1 MSLAMSPVRQSLP
14 VVDAEGLARGGNLA
28 RGMLSFRIKE
38 LRMRTRSFRSV
49 LLPLVVLPAF
59 ALGGG
64 CAHQSPA
71 PANPATA
78 TGAKVTEMEMEP
90 IKIEAVKGPDGDVH
104 IESFDAADLFEQGG
118 KALGDKRYDDAITAY
133 DRLLKE
139 FDDPRYE
146 RAAIYNAGL
155 ACQGKKDWAGAV
167 ARFKALAD
175 RFPDSSDAKD
185 GLFQLGATYAEM
197 GNWPASAE
205 VFARVLERSD
215 LTADDRL
222 EALGRRGFAQFQL
235 HDLDTAERTFRSS
248 VAYYHQIEKE
258 ERLETDFFL
267 ALALY
272 HIGQISHERFRA
284 IPLRLPEQQM
294 SADLDQKARLLLQSQ
309 RQYIDTMKLGNAEWA
324 AASGFQV
331 GTLYEELYDAFI
343 HAPVPPELLRAQA
356 AEKREVYYDEL
367 RKKIRV
373 LLEKSVHWYDE
384 NLKMMERL
392 GVQGEW
398 RDKSKLAYNKL
409 QQLLDPSYRAEFQ
422 PPEAKPSPAVE
433 PPLPSAP
440 QHNDTNSNEGAPRHP
455 PTGIT
460 RQIL

>member
-1 MSLAMSPVRQSLP
+1 
-14 VVDAEGLARGGNLA
+14 
-28 RGMLSFRIKE
+28 
-38 LRMRTRSFRSV
+38 MRTRSSRSP
-49 LLPLVVLPAF
+49 LLPLIVLPAL
-59 ALGGG
+59 AVAAG
-64 CAHQSPA
+64 CAHPGA
-71 PANPATA
+71 TGPANPASP

-90 IKIEAVKGPDGDVH
+90 IKIEATKGPDGALQ

-118 KALGDKRYDDAITAY
+118 KALGEKRFDDAIASY

-139 FDDPRYE
+139 FDDTRYKK
-146 RAAIYNAGL
+146 AALYNAGL
-155 ACQGKKDWAGAV
+155 ACQGKKDWAGAI

-175 RFPDSSDAKD
+175 GYPAASDAKD

-205 VFARVLERSD
+205 VFARVLDRSD

-272 HIGQISHERFRA
+272 HMGQISHERFRA
-284 IPLRLPEQQM
+284 IPLRLPEERM
-294 SADLDQKARLLLQSQ
+294 SADLDEKARLLLQSQ
-309 RQYIDTMKLGNAEWA
+309 RQYIETMRLGNAEWA

-343 HAPVPPELLRAQA
+343 HAPVPAELMSAQA
-356 AEKREVYYDEL
+356 TEKREVYYGEL

-409 QQLLDPSYRAEFQ
+409 QQLLDPSYRADFQ
-422 PPEAKPSPAVE
+422 PPGTTTPAPVAE
-433 PPLPSAP
+433 PPLPAAP
-440 QHNDTNSNEGAPRHP
+440 QHGDTNSNEGAPRRTP
-455 PTGIT
+455 SGIT

>member
-1 MSLAMSPVRQSLP
+1 MHTRPFRPAAVPSLAFSL
-14 VVDAEGLARGGNLA
+14 LALA
-28 RGMLSFRIKE
+28 L
-38 LRMRTRSFRSV
+38 
-49 LLPLVVLPAF
+49 A
-59 ALGGG
+59 AG
-64 CAHQSPA
+64 CAHQTPA
-71 PANPATA
+71 GPTNPATPN
-78 TGAKVTEMEMEP
+78 GAKVTELEMEP
-90 IKIEAVKGPDGDVH
+90 IKIEAVNGPDGVH
-104 IESFDAADLFEQGG
+104 IESFDAAELFEQGG
-118 KALGDKRYDDAITAY
+118 KALAEKRFDDSLVAY

-139 FDDPRYE
+139 FDDARYKK
-146 RAAIYNAGL
+146 AALYNAGL
-155 ACQGKKDWAGAV
+155 AHQGKKDWAGAV
-167 ARFKALAD
+167 ARFKALVD
-175 RFPDSSDAKD
+175 GFPDSSDAKD
-185 GLFQLGATYAEM
+185 GLFQLGATYGEM
-197 GNWPASAE
+197 ANWPASAE
-205 VFARVLERSD
+205 VFARVLERHD

-248 VAYYHQIEKE
+248 VAYFHQIEKE
-258 ERLETDFFL
+258 ERLDTDFFL

-272 HIGQISHERFRA
+272 HIGEISHERFRA
-284 IPLRLPEQQM
+284 APLRLPEQQM
-294 SADLDQKARLLLQSQ
+294 SADLDEKARLLLQSQ

-343 HAPVPPELLRAQA
+343 HAPVPPELMRAQE

-398 RDKSKLAYNKL
+398 REKSKLAYNKL
-409 QQLLDPSYRAEFQ
+409 QQL
-422 PPEAKPSPAVE
+422 EASPAPVAA
-433 PPLPSAP
+433 PPLPKAP
-440 QHNDTNSNEGAPRHP
+440 DHADAPTDDTSRRP
-455 PTGIT
+455 PPAGPT